1 MVVEKRLLDHLP
13 TPVVCED
20 GERHVV
26 YANRAFRRLWKPE
39 LPAGRVQGR
48 FFDLVSEPGA
58 LFVDPLAFRQQAS
71 ELLAEHE
78 AGSVFDVLLADGREL
93 VCDYVPLFE
102 GGRVTAH
109 VWSFRDVS
117 EARRQAADDRAAREA
132 SDAAIAAR
140 DSFLARMS
148 HDLRSPLGVVL
159 GAAQLLAASD
169 ASEEQ
174 RESLEAI
181 FNSSQMLL
189 QLIDDVLDYSKLR
202 AGRFVLTPRVVDLWA
217 LLDEAASTLKSLAAG
232 KRLGFEHS
240 IDPDL
245 PRWARVDPARLRQ
258 LVMNVGAN
266 AVKYTETGAVRLH
279 AGRSPPPGPPMLT
292 IRVEDTGQGMSKDT
306 LPGLFDAYA
315 QGPGHESRGTGLG
328 LAITR
333 ELVELMGGSVQ
344 VESAPGI
351 GTTFGLSVRVE
362 PARPSHTVK
371 ASRPPPPLVVSSG
384 AGRRILIAEDNFFTQ
399 VILKRTVERLGHAVE
414 VAQNGLEVID
424 ALGVGNFDAVI
435 MDCQMPL
442 LDGYSTT
449 ARLRELGYD
458 RAALPVIALTA
469 SAVPGDRE
477 KCLRSGMNDYLT
489 KPFTLAEVGATLERW
504 LSASPRPKAS
514 KTAPPEEP
522 GQGPLD
528 LRRLEDL
535 SGGDA
540 AVLAD
545 VCAVFVEDM
554 GARLEDLE
562 RAAESADAAA
572 LRRIAH
578 VVAGSASNVGA
589 RTLESLA
596 RDVELDRVRQSALFA
611 HVAELRNQLDRVR
624 GAMTRLCGASP
635 ASDPSASF
643 ASRG

>member
-1 MVVEKRLLDHLP
+1 MLVEKRLLDHLP

-20 GERHVV
+20 GERRVV
-26 YANRAFRRLWKPE
+26 YTNRAFRRLWKPE
-39 LPAGRVQGR
+39 LPAGRVAQR

-58 LFVDPLAFRQQAS
+58 LFVDALALRQQAS

-78 AGSVFDVLLADGREL
+78 AGSVFGVLLSDGREL

-102 GGRVTAH
+102 SGRVTAH

-117 EARRQAADDRAAREA
+117 EARREAADDRAAREV
-132 SDAAIAAR
+132 SEAAIVAR
-140 DSFLARMS
+140 DAFLARMS

-159 GAAQLLAASD
+159 GAAQLLASGD

-181 FNSSQMLL
+181 FNASHMLL

-217 LLDEAASTLKSLAAG
+217 LLDEAASALKSLAAG
-232 KRLGFEHS
+232 KGLEFEHS

-266 AVKYTETGAVRLH
+266 AVKYTDAGAVRLH
-279 AGRSPPPGPPMLT
+279 AGRSPPPAPPMLT

-306 LPGLFDAYA
+306 LPGLFDAYS
-315 QGPGHESRGTGLG
+315 QGAGHESRGTGLG

-333 ELVELMGGSVQ
+333 ELVELMGGTVQ
-344 VESAPGI
+344 VESTPGV
-351 GTTFGLSVRVE
+351 GTTFTLSVRVD
-362 PARPSHTVK
+362 PARPSHVMK
-371 ASRPPPPLVVSSG
+371 PSRPPPPLTPSSG
-384 AGRRILIAEDNFFTQ
+384 ARRRILIAEDNFFTQ
-399 VILKRTVERLGHAVE
+399 VILKKTIERLGHAVE
-414 VAQNGLEVID
+414 IAHNGLEVID
-424 ALGVGNFDAVI
+424 ALGVGTFDAVI

-458 RAALPVIALTA
+458 RTALPVIALTA

-504 LSASPRPKAS
+504 LAAGPAPKVS
-514 KTAPPEEP
+514 KPALPDDP
-522 GQGPLD
+522 GSDALD
-528 LRRLEDL
+528 VRRLEDL

-554 GARLEDLE
+554 GARLIDLE
-562 RAAESADAAA
+562 RAAESADAVA

-596 RDVELDRVRQSALFA
+596 RDVELERVRQNGLVA

-624 GAMTRLCGASP
+624 GAMTRLCGGAL
-635 ASDPSASF
+635 
-643 ASRG
+643 

>member
-1 MVVEKRLLDHLP
+1 MEKRLLDHLP

-20 GERHVV
+20 GERRVV

-58 LFVDPLAFRQQAS
+58 LFVDPLAFRQRAS

-102 GGRVTAH
+102 SGRVTAH

-140 DSFLARMS
+140 DAFLARMS

-245 PRWARVDPARLRQ
+245 PRWARVDPGRLRQ

-351 GTTFGLSVRVE
+351 GTTFGLSVRIE
-362 PARPSHTVK
+362 PARPSHTLK

-504 LSASPRPKAS
+504 LSASPRQKAS

-522 GQGPLD
+522 AQGPLD